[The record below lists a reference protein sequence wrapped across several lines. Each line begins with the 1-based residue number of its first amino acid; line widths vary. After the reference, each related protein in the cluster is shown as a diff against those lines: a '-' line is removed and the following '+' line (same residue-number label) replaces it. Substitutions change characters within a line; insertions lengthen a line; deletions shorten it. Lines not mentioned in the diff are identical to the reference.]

1 MRKSQFSHIYH
12 QGCST
17 SFMTTLL
24 ADPKSVKTFTTN
36 DSRVVPHRSTELAHC
51 RLVSQIG
58 RDATFSARYERM
70 MGTNDSHT
78 PIRPRWEEDA
88 KKKLLVGE
96 SNPGRLRD
104 RQKCYQLHQRGS
116 LAECISYLE
125 GRDRS
130 ILFLSYLEKEE
141 KSFPSYR

>member
-1 MRKSQFSHIYH
+1 MRKFQFSHIYH

-17 SFMTTLL
+17 SFITTLL

-58 RDATFSARYERM
+58 RDATVSAGYERM
-70 MGTNDSHT
+70 MEVILSYT
-78 PIRPRWEEDA
+78 PYVIRPETKDG
-88 KKKLLVGE
+88 KKLLVGE

-104 RQKCYQLHQRGS
+104 RQKCYQLHQRGRS
-116 LAECISYLE
+116 SVHKAVEAPPTLTRTGFPMAFLHRRQYL
-125 GRDRS
+125 S
-130 ILFLSYLEKEE
+130 A
-141 KSFPSYR
+141 